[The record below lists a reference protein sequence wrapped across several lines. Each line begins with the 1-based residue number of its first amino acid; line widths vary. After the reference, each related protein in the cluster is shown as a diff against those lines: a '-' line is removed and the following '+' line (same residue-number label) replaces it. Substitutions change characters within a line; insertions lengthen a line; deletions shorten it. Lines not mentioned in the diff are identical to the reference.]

1 VQTKWSHVPL
11 TFDAR
16 DVDLRSAPH
25 MDAMVIN
32 CSVAGWDLHKVLVD
46 NSSQADIIFLHAFDR
61 MGINHSL
68 LKPSDNPLYGFGGKG
83 TFHVGKI
90 ELPLS
95 FGVAPNARS
104 EQVTFDIVDM
114 VYPYNAIMGRGSINK
129 FEASIHGLYLCMK
142 IPGPQGVITVYGNQQ
157 TARNIERDFVP
168 GQRNVHCLTTQRE
181 VPKAAC
187 PTTNEHAK
195 AQLQSNNGTKTVP
208 LDQATPK
215 QTVII
220 SEDLTSHD
228 EERLISCLSK
238 NKDVFAWSALNLVG
252 VNRTIIQHSLGIDP
266 SVRPKTQRLRKMSDE
281 KIEATKAE
289 VHRLLEANFIE
300 PDAYPTW
307 LAIMVMVQKKS
318 DKWRMCID
326 FTSLNKACPK
336 DTFPLPRIDKI
347 VDSAARCEVMS
358 LLDCF
363 SGYHQ
368 IYMKEEDKAS
378 TSFITPFSTYC
389 FVKMSE
395 GLKNAGSTFSR
406 LTKTVLESQVGQNI
420 FTYVDD
426 IVVAS
431 KNKEDH
437 LADLAETFANMRD
450 ARLRLNPEKCVFG
463 VRQGKI
469 LGYLVSHRGI
479 EANPSKIQDIVN
491 MTPPQSARDVQR
503 LTGRLAA
510 LNRFISKS
518 AERSLPFLKM
528 LRGTKDFAWGP
539 EQAATFASLKQH
551 LSELAILTSPNPSL
565 PLLLYVVASPHAVSA
580 ELVQEHAREGTT
592 RQCPVYYVSEVLTT
606 SKCNMTELE
615 KIAYAVVM
623 ASRKLHRYFESFKV
637 RVTSDRGLN
646 ELFRN
651 PEASVRIAKWA
662 VELSGYHITFEPRTA
677 IKSQVLADFIV
688 DWTGP
693 ITQPDRPA
701 EKVWTIHCDG
711 AWCHAGAGA
720 AAVITSPTGVKHR
733 YAACLSFA
741 LESDRCTNNVAE
753 YEAIILDLRKLRAL
767 GVTTCIIKTDSKVV
781 AGQVEKDYAA
791 KDPALMQYLTA
802 VRSLERQF
810 KGFTLQ
816 HVDRAKNEEAD
827 ALAKAAARGE
837 ALPSD
842 VFYHVIG
849 TPAVH
854 SPEGLQI
861 TNDAEGH
868 RIVNLIMTEDWRA
881 PITLFM

>member
-1 VQTKWSHVPL
+1 MQTKWSHVPL

-46 NSSQADIIFLHAFDR
+46 NGSQADIIFLHAFDR
-61 MGINHSL
+61 MGISHSL

-83 TFHVGKI
+83 TFPVGKI

-95 FGVAPNARS
+95 FGVEPNARS
-104 EQVTFDIVDM
+104 EQVTFEIVDM
-114 VYPYNAIMGRGSINK
+114 LYPYNAIMGRGSINK
-129 FEASIHGLYLCMK
+129 FEAAIHGLYMCMK

-168 GQRNVHCLTTQRE
+168 GQRNVHCLTTQHE
-181 VPKAAC
+181 VPNATR
-187 PTTNEHAK
+187 PTTNEHEK
-195 AQLQSNNGTKTVP
+195 AQLQSNDGMKTVP

-220 SEDLTSHD
+220 SEDLTLQD
-228 EERLISCLSK
+228 EERLISCLSR
-238 NKDVFAWSALNLVG
+238 NKDIFAWSALDLVG
-252 VNRTIIQHSLGIDP
+252 VSRTIIEHSLGIDP
-266 SVRPKTQRLRKMSDE
+266 SARPKKQRLHKMSDE
-281 KIEATKAE
+281 KTEAAKAE

-300 PDAYPTW
+300 PVAYPTW
-307 LAIMVMVQKKS
+307 LANVVMVQKKS
-318 DKWRMCID
+318 GKWRMCID

-336 DTFPLPRIDKI
+336 DNFPLPRIDKI
-347 VDSAARCEVMS
+347 VDSAAGCDVMS

-378 TSFITPFSTYC
+378 TSFITPFGTYC
-389 FVKMSE
+389 FVRMPE

-406 LTKTVLESQVGQNI
+406 LTKTVLESEVGRNI

-431 KNKEDH
+431 KNKVDH

-463 VRQGKI
+463 IRQGKI

-479 EANPSKIQDIVN
+479 EANPTKIQAIIN

-503 LTGRLAA
+503 LTGRLAT
-510 LNRFISKS
+510 LNRFISMS
-518 AERSLPFLKM
+518 AERSLTFLKT
-528 LRGTKDFAWGP
+528 LRGVKDFAWGP
-539 EQAATFASLKQH
+539 EKAAPFASLKQH
-551 LSELAILTSPNPSL
+551 LSELATLTSPNPSL
-565 PLLLYVVASPHAVSA
+565 PLLLYVAASPHAVSA
-580 ELVQEHAREGTT
+580 ALVQEQDREGTT

-623 ASRKLHRYFESFKV
+623 ASCKLRHYFEAFKV
-637 RVTSDRGLN
+637 RVTSDRGLG

-651 PEASVRIAKWA
+651 PEASVQIAKWA
-662 VELSGYHITFEPRTA
+662 AELSGYHITFEPRTT

-693 ITQPDRPA
+693 ITQPDALA

-753 YEAIILDLRKLRAL
+753 YEVVILGLRKLQAL

-781 AGQVEKDYAA
+781 VGQVEKDYAA
-791 KDPALMQYLTA
+791 KDPTLMQYLTA
-802 VRSLERQF
+802 VRSLER
-810 KGFTLQ
+810 
-816 HVDRAKNEEAD
+816 
-827 ALAKAAARGE
+827 
-837 ALPSD
+837 
-842 VFYHVIG
+842 
-849 TPAVH
+849 
-854 SPEGLQI
+854 
-861 TNDAEGH
+861 
-868 RIVNLIMTEDWRA
+868 
-881 PITLFM
+881 

>member
-1 VQTKWSHVPL
+1 MQTKWSHVPL

-46 NSSQADIIFLHAFDR
+46 NGSQADIIFLHAFDR
-61 MGINHSL
+61 MGISHSL

-83 TFHVGKI
+83 TFPVGKI

-95 FGVAPNARS
+95 FGVEPNARS
-104 EQVTFDIVDM
+104 EQVTFEIVDM
-114 VYPYNAIMGRGSINK
+114 LYPYNAIMGRGSINK
-129 FEASIHGLYLCMK
+129 FEAAIHGLYMCMK

-168 GQRNVHCLTTQRE
+168 GQRNVHCLTTQHE
-181 VPKAAC
+181 VPNATR
-187 PTTNEHAK
+187 PTTNEHEK
-195 AQLQSNNGTKTVP
+195 AQLQSNDGMKTVP

-220 SEDLTSHD
+220 SEDLTLQD
-228 EERLISCLSK
+228 EERLISCLSR
-238 NKDVFAWSALNLVG
+238 NKDIFAWSALDLVG
-252 VNRTIIQHSLGIDP
+252 VSRTIIEHSLGIDP
-266 SVRPKTQRLRKMSDE
+266 SARPKKQRLHKMSDE
-281 KIEATKAE
+281 KTEAAKAE

-300 PDAYPTW
+300 PVAYPTW
-307 LAIMVMVQKKS
+307 LANVVMVQKKS
-318 DKWRMCID
+318 GKWRMCID

-336 DTFPLPRIDKI
+336 DNFPLPRIDKI
-347 VDSAARCEVMS
+347 VDSAAGCDVMS

-378 TSFITPFSTYC
+378 TSFITPFGTYC
-389 FVKMSE
+389 FVRMPE

-406 LTKTVLESQVGQNI
+406 LTKTVLESEVGRNI

-431 KNKEDH
+431 KNKVDH

-463 VRQGKI
+463 IRQGKI

-479 EANPSKIQDIVN
+479 EANPTKIQAIIN

-503 LTGRLAA
+503 LTGRLAT
-510 LNRFISKS
+510 LNRFISMS
-518 AERSLPFLKM
+518 AERSLTFLKT
-528 LRGTKDFAWGP
+528 LRGVKDFAWGP
-539 EQAATFASLKQH
+539 EKAAPFASLKQH
-551 LSELAILTSPNPSL
+551 LSELATLTSPNPSL
-565 PLLLYVVASPHAVSA
+565 PLLLYVAASPHAVSA
-580 ELVQEHAREGTT
+580 ALVQEQDREGTT

-623 ASRKLHRYFESFKV
+623 ASCKLRHYFEAFKV
-637 RVTSDRGLN
+637 RVTSDRGLG

-651 PEASVRIAKWA
+651 PEASVQIAKWA
-662 VELSGYHITFEPRTA
+662 AELSGYHITFEPRTT

-693 ITQPDRPA
+693 ITQPDALA

-720 AAVITSPTGVKHR
+720 AAVFTSPTGVKHR

-753 YEAIILDLRKLRAL
+753 YEVVILGLRKLQAL

-781 AGQVEKDYAA
+781 VGQVEKDYAA
-791 KDPALMQYLTA
+791 KDPTLMQYLTA
-802 VRSLERQF
+802 VRSLER
-810 KGFTLQ
+810 
-816 HVDRAKNEEAD
+816 
-827 ALAKAAARGE
+827 
-837 ALPSD
+837 
-842 VFYHVIG
+842 
-849 TPAVH
+849 
-854 SPEGLQI
+854 
-861 TNDAEGH
+861 
-868 RIVNLIMTEDWRA
+868 
-881 PITLFM
+881 